1 MEDFI
6 LREIDRLGEM
16 LLIIARKLG
25 LQEDVMPESS
35 LWDVK
40 DEFDKAVCPI
50 NLDALLEQEN
60 PVWYLVET
68 EKISD
73 YGLETFI
80 EILFHSDLDEDRKA
94 AILHDALAYL
104 DGKGFFSFKL
114 HALSNSWI
122 RIYLTALTYF
132 SWRPHRKRSSSSSYA
147 MLRKTSLVSAP
158 TPLSRLRDFHSI
170 DSAQKDSANVLVRY
184 AAYIDNQHVIYNTV
198 EKSYWIRF

>member
-1 MEDFI
+1 MYYLLAHRLEEFI

-25 LQEDVMPESS
+25 LQEDVMPDYS
-35 LWDVK
+35 LLDVK

-73 YGLETFI
+73 HGLETFI

-114 HALSNSWI
+114 HALSNS
-122 RIYLTALTYF
+122 
-132 SWRPHRKRSSSSSYA
+132 
-147 MLRKTSLVSAP
+147 
-158 TPLSRLRDFHSI
+158 
-170 DSAQKDSANVLVRY
+170 
-184 AAYIDNQHVIYNTV
+184 
-198 EKSYWIRF
+198 

>member
-16 LLIIARKLG
+16 LLMIARKLG
-25 LQEDVMPESS
+25 LLDDVVPDYS
-35 LWDVK
+35 LLDVK

-50 NLDALLEQEN
+50 DLETLLEQEN

-73 YGLETFI
+73 HALETLI
-80 EILFHSDLDEDRKA
+80 DILFHSDLNEDRKA

-114 HALSNSWI
+114 HTLNNS
-122 RIYLTALTYF
+122 
-132 SWRPHRKRSSSSSYA
+132 
-147 MLRKTSLVSAP
+147 
-158 TPLSRLRDFHSI
+158 
-170 DSAQKDSANVLVRY
+170 
-184 AAYIDNQHVIYNTV
+184 
-198 EKSYWIRF
+198 